1 MNRTTAKNAAEAK
14 PTVRGCDWR
23 VGLRVPSFGFAVKGS
38 GFLDLEFRGLEYALL
53 MLETTHGV
61 VLCDAFGQEIRG
73 TMVRG

>member
-38 GFLDLEFRGLEYALL
+38 GFLDLEFRGLGYA
-53 MLETTHGV
+53 V
-61 VLCDAFGQEIRG
+61 VDA
-73 TMVRG
+73 